1 MTGRNFANGKRSFA
15 AALCASCHR
24 FDGQGGATGPDLTSV
39 ASRFSTRDL
48 LDSILQPSRV
58 VSDQYES
65 SLITKKNG
73 DVVLGRVLFE
83 EDGGLHIS
91 VNPLDP
97 DQVTVVKRA
106 DVKSV
111 KPSPISPMP
120 AGLVFTLNR
129 TELLD
134 LFAYIK
140 SGGNSR
146 NNAIYSR

>member
-1 MTGRNFANGKRSFA
+1 
-15 AALCASCHR
+15 
-24 FDGQGGATGPDLTSV
+24 
-39 ASRFSTRDL
+39 
-48 LDSILQPSRV
+48 
-58 VSDQYES
+58 
-65 SLITKKNG
+65 
-73 DVVLGRVLFE
+73 VVLGRVLFE

>member
-24 FDGQGGATGPDLTSV
+24 FDGQGGSTGPDLTSV
-39 ASRFSTRDL
+39 SSRFSNRDL
-48 LDSILQPSRV
+48 LDSILHPNKV

-65 SLITKKNG
+65 SLISRKNG
-73 DVVLGRVLFE
+73 EVVNGRVLFE
-83 EDGGLHIS
+83 EDGALHIS

-97 DQVTVVKRA
+97 DQVTVVKRS
-106 DVKSV
+106 DVEGML
-111 KPSPISPMP
+111 PSPISPMP
-120 AGLVFTLNR
+120 PGLIYTLNR
-129 TELLD
+129 DEMLD

-146 NNAIYSR
+146 DNAIFGR